1 MPGSGS
7 FLSFPAPSRH
17 ACRLAFPRFRF
28 LPLRLGFVF
37 LPGSIGP
44 LCLRER
50 AVFLSFSVFQG
61 AFSGGD
67 PPFFLFGGRR
77 GALSL
82 FLSFIFLSSFF
93 SLWGDEGI
101 LFFLSVEG
109 VASLRISFFLFLFF
123 SGSGFDLLLRNKSP
137 P

>member
-1 MPGSGS
+1 MP
-7 FLSFPAPSRH
+7 
-17 ACRLAFPRFRF
+17 
-28 LPLRLGFVF
+28 
-37 LPGSIGP
+37 I
-44 LCLRER
+44 RER